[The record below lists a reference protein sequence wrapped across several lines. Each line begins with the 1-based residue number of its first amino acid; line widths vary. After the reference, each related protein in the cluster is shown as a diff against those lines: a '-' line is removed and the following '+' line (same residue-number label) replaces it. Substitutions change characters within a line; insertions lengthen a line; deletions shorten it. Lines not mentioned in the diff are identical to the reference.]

1 MQPYTPT
8 KVPVTVYRSTDAGAP
23 QLKDEPGS
31 LKILLKTCLVS
42 GYGGKQGLGWQ
53 MHNESGNNVV
63 FHFGDGFGLAVDDN
77 TRSMPR
83 FGFVAGANFG
93 QNLGDPRKD
102 SDVFGFHQPQSWML
116 VGHAQA
122 FALILSDV
130 SYGRSQIL
138 LFGLFAGVHADN
150 GNILYLNT
158 ANMADYTAPNDIDS
172 YPVRS
177 RIAVSQYFEGG
188 LNPYRAVN
196 APINIQF
203 LDKSAAFP
211 DPLYQG
217 YAASRVSVSDNL
229 ALRCLLPLYCSYHAL
244 TNLKE
249 LDDLQDG
256 AVKLNLSQTREKRYC
271 FALDIEEWEV

>member
-23 QLKDEPGS
+23 ELKAEAGS
-31 LKILLKTCLVS
+31 LKTLLKTCLVS

-63 FHFGDGFGLAVDDN
+63 FHFGAGFGLAVDDN

-93 QNLGDPRKD
+93 QNLGRPSQN
-102 SDVFGFHQPQSWML
+102 SDVFGWNRYRGWIL

-122 FALILSDV
+122 FALVLSDT
-130 SYGRSQIL
+130 SYRRSQIL
-138 LFGLFAGVHADN
+138 LFGRFAGPYADS
-150 GNILYLNT
+150 GNVCYLNT
-158 ANMADYTAPNDIDS
+158 GNNYSGTSPYSIDDRA
-172 YPVRS
+172 VRM
-177 RIAVSQYFEGG
+177 RMAVSQYFEG
-188 LNPYRAVN
+188 NSQPYRAEN
-196 APINIQF
+196 GSLNIQF
-203 LDKSAAFP
+203 LNQAAAFP

-217 YAASRVSVSDNL
+217 YTASRVSVSDNL
-229 ALRCLLPLYCSYHAL
+229 TLRCFLPLYCSYHDL
-244 TNLKE
+244 SSLNE

-256 AVKLNLSQTREKRYC
+256 CVKLNMSNSGNNSYC
-271 FALDIEEWEV
+271 FALDVTEWEV

>member
-8 KVPVTVYRSTDAGAP
+8 KVPVTVFRSTDAGAP
-23 QLKDEPGS
+23 ELKVEPGS
-31 LKILLKTCLVS
+31 LKTLLKTCLVS

-63 FHFGDGFGLAVDDN
+63 FHFGTGFGLAVDDN
-77 TRSMPR
+77 TPAAPR

-93 QNLGDPRKD
+93 QNLGDPREN
-102 SDVFGFHQPQSWML
+102 SDVFGFHQFQSWML

-122 FALILSDV
+122 FAFILSDI

-138 LFGLFAGVHADN
+138 LFGLFAGGHADN

-158 ANMADYTAPNDIDS
+158 ANMYAYTSPNEINS
-172 YPVRS
+172 YSVRS

-188 LNPYRAVN
+188 SNPYRAVN
-196 APINIQF
+196 APINVQF
-203 LDKSAAFP
+203 LDKSGAFP

-217 YAASRVSVSDNL
+217 YAASRVSVSDDL
-229 ALRCLLPLYCSYHAL
+229 TLRCFLPLYCSYHDL
-244 TNLKE
+244 SGLNE
-249 LDDLQDG
+249 LDNLQDG
-256 AVKLNLSQTREKRYC
+256 CVKLNLSNAGEKRYC
-271 FALDIEEWEV
+271 FALDVTEWEV